1 MLAHTQD
8 LHRHVRS
15 ITVLKPDCGRR
26 VNTEVVV
33 SEDRRGGLI
42 LIISSE
48 WKLLCVLHLTV
59 NFFKHHCCLLDTADS
74 NNTLNE
80 Q

>member
-1 MLAHTQD
+1 MLAHMQD

-15 ITVLKPDCGRR
+15 ITVLKPDCRRR

-33 SEDRRGGLI
+33 SEDRHGGLI

-48 WKLLCVLHLTV
+48 WKLLSVLHLTV
-59 NFFKHHCCLLDTADS
+59 
-74 NNTLNE
+74 
-80 Q
+80 